1 MNWTIGEDRIGCI
14 AYLQRTETRR
24 HLPRTPDQRD
34 HLPAIASKSE
44 NTEAPDV
51 RTLPDLEAEDQRLK
65 QVGRS
70 CRLEDERCDADIDH
84 RTNGRVFV
92 LCDAR
97 FRGVMNWTIGEERF
111 QPF

>member
-1 MNWTIGEDRIGCI
+1 VRIALDASRTCKE
-14 AYLQRTETRR
+14 QRRAVIFREHPISET
-24 HLPRTPDQRD
+24 TYQR
-34 HLPAIASKSE
+34 LTSKSE